1 MHIQDKL
8 RTKLDEKSLKCI
20 LMGYDEHLK
29 ANRLY
34 HMPFKIAKISR
45 DAMINEW
52 LKLFPPMT
60 Q

>member
-45 DAMINEW
+45 DAMINE
-52 LKLFPPMT
+52 
-60 Q
+60 